1 MTKIVFVNFMLISP
15 QDQAKGQLREVV
27 AHNVGG
33 EIILAN
39 MIEQGKAICYTV
51 NNHQFVRIVEHQWSD
66 TQAMTQTTTVHGKS
80 QGKSALGD
88 ATIES
93 LADAFSSALEDA
105 HQQKNEVLDI
115 SDSRVMRAHVDG
127 LSLQRVHKS
136 QLMIGNNSS
145 GSGALKLWLSF
156 FGCTS
161 TRRSQNYFYKHFI
174 SQKRSLTFQ

>member
-1 MTKIVFVNFMLISP
+1 MLISP

-105 HQQKNEVLDI
+105 HQQKMKFWTSATAV
-115 SDSRVMRAHVDG
+115 SCAHT
-127 LSLQRVHKS
+127 
-136 QLMIGNNSS
+136 LMVYRYSAFTNHN
-145 GSGALKLWLSF
+145 L
-156 FGCTS
+156 
-161 TRRSQNYFYKHFI
+161 
-174 SQKRSLTFQ
+174 